1 MPHFFER
8 SFWLLIVG
16 LIGMAVKILGDISSN
31 IAMLNIK
38 METVIEQI
46 TTQKSINL
54 DHENRIRSLESL
66 ERKK

>member
-1 MPHFFER
+1 M
-8 SFWLLIVG
+8 SFYIEIWLLIVA
-16 LIGMAVKILGDISSN
+16 LIGMGVKLLGDISSN

-54 DHENRIRSLESL
+54 DHENRIRSLE
-66 ERKK
+66 RKN

>member
-8 SFWLLIVG
+8 SFWLLIVS
-16 LIGMAVKILGDISSN
+16 LIGMGVKLLGDISSN

-54 DHENRIRSLESL
+54 DHENRIRKL
-66 ERKK
+66 ERDN

>member
-8 SFWLLIVG
+8 SFWLLIVA
-16 LIGMAVKILGDISSN
+16 LIGMGVKLLGDISSN

-54 DHENRIRSLESL
+54 DHENRIRSLE
-66 ERKK
+66 RKN

>member
-1 MPHFFER
+1 MNPFFER
-8 SFWLLIVG
+8 SFWLLVVALG
-16 LIGMAVKILGDISSN
+16 GMGVKLLGDISSN

-54 DHENRIRSLESL
+54 DHENRIRSLE
-66 ERKK
+66 RKN